1 MFEKVW
7 VKGVST
13 DPFYK
18 QLARSTGEQLRWNFH
33 KYLLDRDG
41 RMVASFPSQ
50 VTPEDRRLVD
60 SIEELL

>member
-1 MFEKVW
+1 MYEKVR
-7 VKGVST
+7 VKGASA

-18 QLARSTGEQLRWNFH
+18 HLAGVTGEQPRWNFH

-41 RMVASFPSQ
+41 RVVASFPSQ
-50 VTPEDRRLVD
+50 VTPEDKRLID